1 MNEVLTKQSI
11 DLSTPANK
19 KFQTTVSLPAKTL
32 KKIKALQ
39 ELDKSNL
46 SRNIIIENAIDFYF
60 AYTTGEINQDYIC
73 SVYGKKVEGIIG
85 NNTDRL
91 SRLLFKETVEIN
103 LLTRLVAS
111 HFEIDKNT
119 YDKMRL
125 TAVNDSKS
133 TKGIISIYDAQS

>member
-1 MNEVLTKQSI
+1 MNKR
-11 DLSTPANK
+11 
-19 KFQTTVSLPAKTL
+19 QTSVSFSKET
-32 KKIKALQ
+32 
-39 ELDKSNL
+39 LDKLDSLQALNKSA
-46 SRNIIIENAIDFYF
+46 SRNKIIENAINFYF
-60 AYTTGEINQDYIC
+60 AYKTGEINQDYIC